1 LNLLSEKYSKYLEVL
16 GNTERLKILEML
28 LEKEMCV
35 QEINSHLFASQATV
49 SYHLSLLKEAGFIG
63 SVKIGKFVYY
73 SAVVS
78 NIKSYLKHF
87 VRDFTC
93 CAKEK

>member
-1 LNLLSEKYSKYLEVL
+1 VL
-16 GNTERLKILEML
+16 GNAERLKIFEMV

-49 SYHLSLLKEAGFIG
+49 SYHLSLLKDAGFI
-63 SVKIGKFVYY
+63 SSTKIGKFVYY
-73 SAVVS
+73 RAEIT
-78 NIKSYLKHF
+78 NIKSYLKNF

-93 CAKEK
+93 CPRSS

>member
-1 LNLLSEKYSKYLEVL
+1 ML
-16 GNTERLKILEML
+16 GNAERLKIFEMV

-49 SYHLSLLKEAGFIG
+49 SYHLSLLKDAGFI
-63 SVKIGKFVYY
+63 SSTKIGKFVYY
-73 SAVVS
+73 RAEIT
-78 NIKSYLKHF
+78 NIKSYLKNF

-93 CAKEK
+93 CPRSS